1 MAFKMYSSGNAS
13 SFWLGDDF
21 DSSFNT
27 DHGVDYTKLAA
38 TQRAIGNFVNIVT
51 GKQIPVEFQSH
62 GDSYTDGESVVIGT
76 KLEGK
81 DFDPAVGLA
90 LHEGSHIAF
99 TDFDLLRNFSQNV
112 RMHGVDPDFNLPDA
126 HERVIQSLCN
136 WVEDRRIDY
145 IIYKNAPGY
154 RMYYEAMYDKY
165 FNDKAIDKALRQKR
179 FTSESIEDYF
189 FHIVNFTNPNRDL
202 SQLELLQDI
211 WNLIDLENISRL
223 KSTQDAL
230 KVACDIYKLL
240 KPHIEKQEQ
249 EKKLQDAINKQK
261 DFLDGKPSDC
271 DSNEC
276 ESGED
281 SQEDDAPAGRSDV
294 DEEDSDQNV
303 NEENGE
309 ETVSDEENEEAEGDE
324 ENEEAGGDGDSKLEE
339 LSPRQQKILDNAIQ
353 QQQDFLDGNQK
364 KTGRLTKAQSYTVK
378 AMREAGTEVV
388 MVDLGHDVVETI
400 VIKKLTKNVID
411 HMDTLFSN
419 YNGNEHVMRGIRL
432 GKILGKKL
440 QVRNEERSLKS
451 TRLETGKIDRRLI
464 SQLGYN
470 NANVFHKIITDRYKD
485 YFIHISIDAS
495 GSMYSYNKFRNA
507 ITSAVAIAQAASMTT
522 GIRVQISLR
531 GTSHV
536 GRSHHKKD
544 RCTTIIA
551 YDSKT
556 DKMSKIRSL
565 FQYLTTFGMTPEG
578 VAFKSIERQLVQD
591 SNGCECIFI
600 NYSDGYPTHMGRYGS
615 TPVDY
620 TRLIIKQFR
629 EQGISILSYFITAH
643 GVNLDTF
650 KIMYGTDAQHI
661 DPQNML
667 QVSRT
672 INSKFLEKSK

>member
-21 DSSFNT
+21 DSSFKT
-27 DHGVDYTKLAA
+27 DNGVDYTKLAA

-51 GKQIPVEFQSH
+51 GKQIPVEFQSG
-62 GDSYTDGESVVIGT
+62 GDSYTDGNSVVIGT

-99 TDFDLLRNFSQNV
+99 TDFDLLHNFTANV
-112 RMHGVDPDFNLPDA
+112 RMHGVDPDFDLPDA
-126 HERVIQSLCN
+126 HEQIIKSLLN

-165 FNDKAIDKALRQKR
+165 FNDKAIDKALREGRKR
-179 FTSESIEDYF
+179 EETIEDYF

-223 KSTQDAL
+223 ESTQDAL

-240 KPHIEKQEQ
+240 KPQLEKQQ
-249 EKKLQDAINKQK
+249 
-261 DFLDGKPSDC
+261 DFLDGKPSEC

-276 ESGED
+276 ESNEGTEQDEFPPADHDFGKHEEDGED
-281 SQEDDAPAGRSDV
+281 S
-294 DEEDSDQNV
+294 N
-303 NEENGE
+303 NINI
-309 ETVSDEENEEAEGDE
+309 
-324 ENEEAGGDGDSKLEE
+324 GGDGDSQLDE
-339 LSPRQQKILDNAIQ
+339 LSARQQKILDNAIQ
-353 QQQDFLDGNQK
+353 QQQDFLDGKQK

-388 MVDLGHDVVETI
+388 MVDLGRDIVETI

-411 HMDTLFSN
+411 HMDSLFSN
-419 YNGNEHVMRGIRL
+419 YNGNEHVMKGIRL

-495 GSMYSYNKFRNA
+495 GSMWSNCKFENA

-522 GIRVQISLR
+522 GIRVQISVR
-531 GTSHV
+531 GTSNI
-536 GRSHHKKD
+536 GRSGRNGD
-544 RCTTIIA
+544 YRCTTIVA
-551 YDSKT
+551 YDSNT
-556 DKMSKIRSL
+556 DKMSKIRNL
-565 FQYLTTFGMTPEG
+565 FEYLTTFGTTPEG
-578 VAFKSIERQLVQD
+578 VAFKSIERQIIQD

-600 NYSDGYPTHMGRYGS
+600 NYSDGYPTHMGHYGS
-615 TPVDY
+615 TPIDY
-620 TRLIIKQFR
+620 TRLVMKQFR
-629 EQGISILSYFITAH
+629 EQGISILSYFVTTH
-643 GVNLDTF
+643 GVNLDKF
-650 KIMYGTDAQHI
+650 KEMYGKDAEHI

-667 QVSRT
+667 HVSRT
-672 INSKFLEKSK
+672 INNKFLEKSK

>member
-21 DSSFNT
+21 DSSFKT
-27 DHGVDYTKLAA
+27 DNGVDYTKLAA

-51 GKQIPVEFQSH
+51 GKQIPVEFQSS
-62 GDSYTDGESVVIGT
+62 GDSYTDGNSVVIGT

-99 TDFDLLRNFSQNV
+99 TDFSLLRNFTTNV
-112 RMHGVDPDFNLPDA
+112 RMQGVDPDFDLPYE
-126 HERVIQSLCN
+126 HEQVIKSLLN

-165 FNDKAIDKALRQKR
+165 FNDKVIDKALREGRKR
-179 FTSESIEDYF
+179 EETIEDYF

-211 WNLIDLENISRL
+211 WNLVDLENISRL

-240 KPHIEKQEQ
+240 KPQLEKQEQ
-249 EKKLQDAINKQK
+249 ENKLQDAINKQQ

-276 ESGED
+276 ESGEEAD
-281 SQEDDAPAGRSDV
+281 QDKVAVPANSDD
-294 DEEDSDQNV
+294 DEED
-303 NEENGE
+303 GE
-309 ETVSDEENEEAEGDE
+309 DAED
-324 ENEEAGGDGDSKLEE
+324 NAGGDGGSQIEE
-339 LSPRQQKILDNAIQ
+339 LSPRQQKMLDNAIQ

-378 AMREAGTEVV
+378 AMRESGTEVV
-388 MVDLGHDVVETI
+388 MVDLGADVVETI

-411 HMDTLFSN
+411 HMHNLFSN
-419 YNGNEHVMRGIRL
+419 YNGNEHILKGIRL

-440 QVRNEERSLKS
+440 QVRNEERTLKS

-470 NANVFHKIITDRYKD
+470 NANVFHKIVTDRYKD

-495 GSMYSYNKFRNA
+495 GSMYSNHKFENA
-507 ITSAVAIAQAASMTT
+507 IISAVAIAQAASMTT
-522 GIRVQISLR
+522 GIRVQISVR
-531 GTSHV
+531 GTSSIGKSNNHTY
-536 GRSHHKKD
+536 

-556 DKMSKIRSL
+556 DKMSKIRNL
-565 FQYLTTFGMTPEG
+565 FQHLTTFGMTPEG
-578 VAFKSIERQLVQD
+578 VAFKSIEKQIIQD
-591 SNGCECIFI
+591 SNGRECIFI
-600 NYSDGYPTHMGRYGS
+600 NYSDGYPTHMGNYGS
-615 TPVDY
+615 TPIDY
-620 TRLIIKQFR
+620 TRLVMKQFR
-629 EQGISILSYFITAH
+629 EQGISILSYFVTSG
-643 GVNLDTF
+643 GVNLTKF
-650 KIMYGTDAQHI
+650 KEMYGKDAEHI

>member
-1 MAFKMYSSGNAS
+1 MAFKMYLSGNAS
-13 SFWLGDDF
+13 SFWIGDDF
-21 DSSFNT
+21 DSSFKT
-27 DHGVDYTKLAA
+27 DTGVDYTKLAA
-38 TQRAIGNFVNIVT
+38 TQRAIANFVTIVT
-51 GKQIPVEFQSH
+51 GKQIPVEFQSG
-62 GDSYTDGESVVIGT
+62 GDSYTDGNSVVIGT

-99 TDFDLLRNFSQNV
+99 TDFDLLRNFTTNV
-112 RMHGVDPDFNLPDA
+112 RMHGVDPDFDLPYE
-126 HERVIQSLCN
+126 HEQTIQSLCN

-165 FNDKAIDKALRQKR
+165 FNDKTIDKALREKR
-179 FTSESIEDYF
+179 FTSETIKDYF

-211 WNLIDLENISRL
+211 WNLVDLENISRL

-240 KPHIEKQEQ
+240 KPQLEKQEQ
-249 EKKLQDAINKQK
+249 EKKLQDAIDKQK

-271 DSNEC
+271 ESNEC
-276 ESGED
+276 ESGKKAEQDNAPDSGSDGDTED
-281 SQEDDAPAGRSDV
+281 VEDA
-294 DEEDSDQNV
+294 EDN
-303 NEENGE
+303 
-309 ETVSDEENEEAEGDE
+309 
-324 ENEEAGGDGDSKLEE
+324 AGGDGGSQFEE
-339 LSPRQQKILDNAIQ
+339 LSPRQQKMLDNAIQ
-353 QQQDFLDGNQK
+353 LQQDFLDGKQK

-388 MVDLGHDVVETI
+388 MVDLGVDVVETI

-411 HMDTLFSN
+411 HMHSLFSN
-419 YNGNEHVMRGIRL
+419 YNGNEHVMKGIRL

-470 NANVFHKIITDRYKD
+470 NANVFHKIVTDQYKD

-495 GSMYSYNKFRNA
+495 GSMHSDRKFENA

-531 GTSHV
+531 GTSAV
-536 GRSHHKKD
+536 GRSNHNRD

-556 DKMSKIRSL
+556 DKMSKIKNL

-578 VAFKSIERQLVQD
+578 VAFKSIERQMVQD
-591 SNGCECIFI
+591 ANGCECIFI
-600 NYSDGYPTHMGRYGS
+600 NYSDGYPTRMGFYAS
-615 TPVDY
+615 NPVDY
-620 TRLIIKQFR
+620 TRLIMKQFR
-629 EQGISILSYFITAH
+629 EQGISILSYFITTH
-643 GVNLDTF
+643 GVNLDKF
-650 KIMYGTDAQHI
+650 KIMYGADAQHI

>member
-21 DSSFNT
+21 DSSFKT
-27 DHGVDYTKLAA
+27 DNGVDYTKLAA

-51 GKQIPVEFQSH
+51 GEQIPVEFQSG
-62 GDSYTDGESVVIGT
+62 GDSYTDGNSVVIGT

-99 TDFDLLRNFSQNV
+99 TDFDLLHNFTANV
-112 RMHGVDPDFNLPDA
+112 RMHGVDPDFDLPDA
-126 HERVIQSLCN
+126 HEQIIKSLLN

-165 FNDKAIDKALRQKR
+165 FNDKAIDKALREGRKR
-179 FTSESIEDYF
+179 EETIEDYF

-223 KSTQDAL
+223 ESTQDAL

-240 KPHIEKQEQ
+240 KPQLEKQEQ
-249 EKKLQDAINKQK
+249 EKELQSAIDKQQ
-261 DFLDGKPSDC
+261 DFLDGKPSEC

-276 ESGED
+276 ESNEGTEQDEFPPADHDFGKHEEDGED
-281 SQEDDAPAGRSDV
+281 S
-294 DEEDSDQNV
+294 N
-303 NEENGE
+303 NINI
-309 ETVSDEENEEAEGDE
+309 
-324 ENEEAGGDGDSKLEE
+324 GGDGDSQLDE
-339 LSPRQQKILDNAIQ
+339 LSARQQKILDNAIQ
-353 QQQDFLDGNQK
+353 QQQDFLDGKQK

-388 MVDLGHDVVETI
+388 MVDLGRDIVETI

-411 HMDTLFSN
+411 HMDSLFSN
-419 YNGNEHVMRGIRL
+419 YNGNEHVMKGIRL

-495 GSMYSYNKFRNA
+495 GSMWSNCKFENA

-522 GIRVQISLR
+522 GIRVQISVR
-531 GTSHV
+531 GTSNI
-536 GRSHHKKD
+536 GRSGRNGD
-544 RCTTIIA
+544 YRCTTIVA
-551 YDSKT
+551 YDSNT
-556 DKMSKIRSL
+556 DKMSKIRNL
-565 FQYLTTFGMTPEG
+565 FEYLTTFGTTPEG
-578 VAFKSIERQLVQD
+578 VAFKSIERQIIQD

-600 NYSDGYPTHMGRYGS
+600 NYSDGYPTHMGHYGS
-615 TPVDY
+615 TPIDY
-620 TRLIIKQFR
+620 TRLVMKQFR
-629 EQGISILSYFITAH
+629 EQGISILSYFVTTH
-643 GVNLDTF
+643 GVNLDKF
-650 KIMYGTDAQHI
+650 KEMYGKDAEHI

-667 QVSRT
+667 HVSRT
-672 INSKFLEKSK
+672 INNKFLEKSK

>member
-21 DSSFNT
+21 DSSFKT
-27 DHGVDYTKLAA
+27 DNGVDYTKLAA

-51 GKQIPVEFQSH
+51 GKQIPVEFQSG
-62 GDSYTDGESVVIGT
+62 GDSYTDGSSVVIGT

-99 TDFDLLRNFSQNV
+99 TDFDLLRNFTTNV
-112 RMHGVDPDFNLPDA
+112 RMHGVDPDFDLPYE
-126 HERVIQSLCN
+126 HEQVIKSLLN

-165 FNDKAIDKALRQKR
+165 FNDKVIDKALREGRKR
-179 FTSESIEDYF
+179 EETIEDYF

-211 WNLIDLENISRL
+211 WSLVDLENISRL

-240 KPHIEKQEQ
+240 KPQLEKQEQ
-249 EKKLQDAINKQK
+249 EKKLQDAIDKQK

-276 ESGED
+276 ESNEGTEQAKVAPADSDGDEDDGEDDEGGED
-281 SQEDDAPAGRSDV
+281 SKD
-294 DEEDSDQNV
+294 N
-303 NEENGE
+303 
-309 ETVSDEENEEAEGDE
+309 
-324 ENEEAGGDGDSKLEE
+324 AGGDGDGELPE
-339 LSPRQQKILDNAIQ
+339 LSPRQQTILDNAIQ

-364 KTGRLTKAQSYTVK
+364 KRGRLTKAQSYTVK

-388 MVDLGHDVVETI
+388 MVDIGRDVVETI

-411 HMDTLFSN
+411 HMPSLFSD
-419 YNGNEHVMRGIRL
+419 YGGNEHIMKGIRL

-440 QVRNEERSLKS
+440 QVRNEERTLKS

-495 GSMYSYNKFRNA
+495 GSMYSSCKFENA
-507 ITSAVAIAQAASMTT
+507 LTSAVAIAQAASMTT
-522 GIRVQISLR
+522 GIRVQISVR
-531 GTSHV
+531 GTSSI
-536 GRSHHKKD
+536 GRSDHNRD

-565 FQYLTTFGMTPEG
+565 FEYLTTFGMTPEG
-578 VAFKSIERQLVQD
+578 VAFKSIERQIIQD

-600 NYSDGYPTHMGRYGS
+600 NYSDGYPTHMGIYGS
-615 TPVDY
+615 TPIDY
-620 TRLIIKQFR
+620 TRLVMKQFR
-629 EQGISILSYFITAH
+629 EQGISILSYFVTIH
-643 GVNLDTF
+643 GVNLTKF
-650 KIMYGTDAQHI
+650 KEMYGKDAENI

-672 INSKFLEKSK
+672 INSKFLEKTK

>member
-21 DSSFNT
+21 DSSFKT
-27 DHGVDYTKLAA
+27 DTGVDYTKLAA
-38 TQRAIGNFVNIVT
+38 TQRAIANFVTIVT
-51 GKQIPVEFQSH
+51 GKQIPVEFQSS
-62 GDSYTDGESVVIGT
+62 GDSYTDGNSVVIGT

-99 TDFDLLRNFSQNV
+99 TDFDLLRNFTTNV
-112 RMHGVDPDFNLPDA
+112 RMHGVDPDFDLPYE
-126 HERVIQSLCN
+126 HEQTIQSLCN

-165 FNDKAIDKALRQKR
+165 FNDKTIDKALREKR
-179 FTSESIEDYF
+179 FTSETIKDYF

-211 WNLIDLENISRL
+211 WNLVDLENISRL

-240 KPHIEKQEQ
+240 KPQLEKQEQ
-249 EKKLQDAINKQK
+249 EKKLQDAIDKQK

-271 DSNEC
+271 ESNEC
-276 ESGED
+276 ESGKN
-281 SQEDDAPAGRSDV
+281 A
-294 DEEDSDQNV
+294 EEDNAPDSGSDGDTEDV
-303 NEENGE
+303 E
-309 ETVSDEENEEAEGDE
+309 DAED
-324 ENEEAGGDGDSKLEE
+324 NAGGDGGSQFEE
-339 LSPRQQKILDNAIQ
+339 LSPRQQKMLDNAIQ
-353 QQQDFLDGNQK
+353 LQQDFLDGKQK

-388 MVDLGHDVVETI
+388 MVDLGVDVVETI

-411 HMDTLFSN
+411 HMHSLFSN
-419 YNGNEHVMRGIRL
+419 YNGNEHVMKGIRL

-470 NANVFHKIITDRYKD
+470 NANVFHKIVTDRYKD

-495 GSMYSYNKFRNA
+495 GSMHSDRKFENA

-531 GTSHV
+531 GTSAV
-536 GRSHHKKD
+536 GRSNHNRD

-556 DKMSKIRSL
+556 DKMSKIKNL

-578 VAFKSIERQLVQD
+578 VAFKSIERQMVQD
-591 SNGCECIFI
+591 ANGCECIFI
-600 NYSDGYPTHMGRYGS
+600 NYSDGYPTRMGFYAS
-615 TPVDY
+615 NPVDY
-620 TRLIIKQFR
+620 TRLIMKQFR
-629 EQGISILSYFITAH
+629 EQGISILSYFITTH
-643 GVNLDTF
+643 GVNLDKF
-650 KIMYGTDAQHI
+650 KIMYGADAQHI

>member
-21 DSSFNT
+21 DNSFKT
-27 DHGVDYTKLAA
+27 DNGVDYTKLAA

-51 GKQIPVEFQSH
+51 GKQIPVEFQSG
-62 GDSYTDGESVVIGT
+62 GDSYTDGSSVVIGT

-99 TDFDLLRNFSQNV
+99 TDFNLLRNFTTNV
-112 RMHGVDPDFNLPDA
+112 RMHGVDPDFDLPYE
-126 HERVIQSLCN
+126 HEQVIKSLLN

-165 FNDKAIDKALRQKR
+165 FNDKVIDKALREGRKR
-179 FTSESIEDYF
+179 EETIEDYF

-211 WNLIDLENISRL
+211 WSLVDLENISRL

-240 KPHIEKQEQ
+240 KPQLEKQEQ
-249 EKKLQDAINKQK
+249 EKKLQDAIDKQK
-261 DFLDGKPSDC
+261 DFLDGKPSEC

-276 ESGED
+276 ESNEGTDQEEFPPADHDFGKHEEDGED
-281 SQEDDAPAGRSDV
+281 SED
-294 DEEDSDQNV
+294 N
-303 NEENGE
+303 
-309 ETVSDEENEEAEGDE
+309 
-324 ENEEAGGDGDSKLEE
+324 AGGDGDNQLEE
-339 LSPRQQKILDNAIQ
+339 LSPRQQKILDNAIK
-353 QQQDFLDGNQK
+353 QQQDFIDGNQK
-364 KTGRLTKAQSYTVK
+364 KRGRLTKAQSYTVK
-378 AMREAGTEVV
+378 AMRESGTEVV

-411 HMDTLFSN
+411 HMHNLFSN
-419 YNGNEHVMRGIRL
+419 YGNNDHIMKGIRL

-440 QVRNEERSLKS
+440 QVRNEERTLKS

-464 SQLGYN
+464 SQLGYDN
-470 NANVFHKIITDRYKD
+470 VNVFHKIITDRYKD

-495 GSMYSYNKFRNA
+495 GSMYSNRKFENA
-507 ITSAVAIAQAASMTT
+507 LTSAVAIAQAASMTT
-522 GIRVQISLR
+522 GIRVQISVR
-531 GTSHV
+531 GTSSIGKSNNHTY
-536 GRSHHKKD
+536 

-556 DKMSKIRSL
+556 DNMSKIRNL
-565 FQYLTTFGMTPEG
+565 FEYLTTFGMTPEG
-578 VAFKSIERQLVQD
+578 VAFKSIEKQIIQD

-615 TPVDY
+615 GPEDY
-620 TRLIIKQFR
+620 TRLVMKQFR
-629 EQGISILSYFITAH
+629 EQGMSILSYFIT
-643 GVNLDTF
+643 NLGGNLAKF
-650 KIMYGTDAQHI
+650 KSMYGNDAEHI
-661 DPQNML
+661 DPQNMM

>member
-21 DSSFNT
+21 DSSFKT
-27 DHGVDYTKLAA
+27 DNGVDYTKLAA

-51 GKQIPVEFQSH
+51 GKHIPVEFQSN
-62 GDSYTDGESVVIGT
+62 GDSYTDGNSVVIGT

-99 TDFDLLRNFSQNV
+99 TDFDLLRNFTTNV
-112 RMHGVDPDFNLPDA
+112 RMHGVDPDFDLPYE
-126 HERVIQSLCN
+126 HEQTIQSLCN

-165 FNDKAIDKALRQKR
+165 FNDKVIDKALREGRKR
-179 FTSESIEDYF
+179 EETIEDYF

-211 WNLIDLENISRL
+211 WSLVDLENIDRL

-240 KPHIEKQEQ
+240 KPQLEKQEQ
-249 EKKLQDAINKQK
+249 EKKLQEAIDNQK

-271 DSNEC
+271 ESNEC
-276 ESGED
+276 ESGEGTEQD
-281 SQEDDAPAGRSDV
+281 EFPPADHDFGKHEEDGEDDEGR
-294 DEEDSDQNV
+294 EDSKDNA
-303 NEENGE
+303 GG
-309 ETVSDEENEEAEGDE
+309 DEENE
-324 ENEEAGGDGDSKLEE
+324 EEAGGDGDNKLEE

-353 QQQDFLDGNQK
+353 QQQDFLDSKQK

-388 MVDLGHDVVETI
+388 MVDLGRDVVETI

-411 HMDTLFSN
+411 HMSSLFSD
-419 YNGNEHVMRGIRL
+419 YGGNDHIMKGIRL
-432 GKILGKKL
+432 GKILGKRL
-440 QVRNEERSLKS
+440 QVRNEERTLKS

-495 GSMYSYNKFRNA
+495 SSMYSNRKFENA
-507 ITSAVAIAQAASMTT
+507 LTSAVAIAQAASMTT
-522 GIRVQISLR
+522 GIRVQISVR
-531 GTSHV
+531 GTSNI
-536 GRSHHKKD
+536 GRSDNNRD

-551 YDSKT
+551 YDSNT
-556 DKMSKIRSL
+556 DKMSKIRNL
-565 FQYLTTFGMTPEG
+565 FQHLTTFGMTPEG
-578 VAFKSIERQLVQD
+578 VAFKSIERQIIQD

-600 NYSDGYPTHMGRYGS
+600 NYSDGYPTHIGHYGS
-615 TPVDY
+615 TPIDY
-620 TRLIIKQFR
+620 TRLVMKQFR
-629 EQGISILSYFITAH
+629 EQGISILSYFVTTH
-643 GVNLDTF
+643 GVNLTKF
-650 KIMYGTDAQHI
+650 KEMYGKDAEHI

-672 INSKFLEKSK
+672 INSKFLEKTK

>member
-21 DSSFNT
+21 DSSFKT
-27 DHGVDYTKLAA
+27 DTGVDYTKLAA
-38 TQRAIGNFVNIVT
+38 TQRAIANFVTIVT
-51 GKQIPVEFQSH
+51 GKQIPVEFQSS
-62 GDSYTDGESVVIGT
+62 GDSYTDGNSVVIGT

-99 TDFDLLRNFSQNV
+99 TDFDLLRNFTTNV
-112 RMHGVDPDFNLPDA
+112 RMHGVDPDFDLPYE
-126 HERVIQSLCN
+126 HEQTIKSLLN

-165 FNDKAIDKALRQKR
+165 FNDRVIDKALREGRKS
-179 FTSESIEDYF
+179 SETIEDYF
-189 FHIVNFTNPNRDL
+189 FHIINFTNPNRDL

-230 KVACDIYKLL
+230 KVACDVYKLL
-240 KPHIEKQEQ
+240 KPQLEKQEQ
-249 EKKLQDAINKQK
+249 EKKLQDAIDKQQ

-271 DSNEC
+271 QSNEC
-276 ESGED
+276 ESNEGTEQAKVAPVDSDGEEEEGED
-281 SQEDDAPAGRSDV
+281 AEDA
-294 DEEDSDQNV
+294 EDN
-303 NEENGE
+303 
-309 ETVSDEENEEAEGDE
+309 
-324 ENEEAGGDGDSKLEE
+324 AGGDGDSQLDE

-353 QQQDFLDGNQK
+353 QQQDFLDGKQK
-364 KTGRLTKAQSYTVK
+364 KSGRLTKAQSYTVK

-388 MVDLGHDVVETI
+388 MVDIGHDVVETI

-411 HMDTLFSN
+411 HMDSLFSN
-419 YNGNEHVMRGIRL
+419 YNGNEHVMKGIRL

-470 NANVFHKIITDRYKD
+470 NANVFHKIVTDRYKD

-495 GSMYSYNKFRNA
+495 GSMHSNRKFENA

-531 GTSHV
+531 GTSAV
-536 GRSHHKKD
+536 GRSNHNRD

-556 DKMSKIRSL
+556 DKMSKIKNL

-578 VAFKSIERQLVQD
+578 VAFKSIERQMVQD
-591 SNGCECIFI
+591 ANGCECIFI
-600 NYSDGYPTHMGRYGS
+600 NYSDGYPTRMGFYAS
-615 TPVDY
+615 NPVDY
-620 TRLIIKQFR
+620 TRLIMKQFR
-629 EQGISILSYFITAH
+629 EQGISILSYFITTH
-643 GVNLDTF
+643 GVNLDKF
-650 KIMYGTDAQHI
+650 KIMYGADAQHI

>member
-1 MAFKMYSSGNAS
+1 MAFKMYTSGNAS

-21 DSSFNT
+21 DNSFKT
-27 DHGVDYTKLAA
+27 DTGVDYTKLAA
-38 TQRAIGNFVNIVT
+38 TQRAIANFVTIVT
-51 GKQIPVEFQSH
+51 GKQIPVEFQSG
-62 GDSYTDGESVVIGT
+62 GDSYTDGNSVVIGT

-99 TDFDLLRNFSQNV
+99 TDFDLLRNFTTNV
-112 RMHGVDPDFNLPDA
+112 RMHGVDPDFDLPYE
-126 HERVIQSLCN
+126 HEQTIKSLLN

-165 FNDKAIDKALRQKR
+165 FNDRVIDKALREGRKS
-179 FTSESIEDYF
+179 SETIEDYF
-189 FHIVNFTNPNRDL
+189 FHIINFTNPNRDL

-211 WNLIDLENISRL
+211 WSLVDLENISRL

-240 KPHIEKQEQ
+240 KPQLEKQEQ
-249 EKKLQDAINKQK
+249 EKKLQDAIDKQQ

-271 DSNEC
+271 ESNEC
-276 ESGED
+276 ESNEGTE
-281 SQEDDAPAGRSDV
+281 QAKVAPADSDG
-294 DEEDSDQNV
+294 DEED
-303 NEENGE
+303 GE
-309 ETVSDEENEEAEGDE
+309 DAED
-324 ENEEAGGDGDSKLEE
+324 NAGGDGDSQLEE

-353 QQQDFLDGNQK
+353 QQQDFLDGKQK

-378 AMREAGTEVV
+378 AMRESGTEVV

-411 HMDTLFSN
+411 HMHRLFSN
-419 YNGNEHVMRGIRL
+419 YNGNEHVMKGIRL

-470 NANVFHKIITDRYKD
+470 NANVFHKIVTDRYKD

-495 GSMYSYNKFRNA
+495 GSMHSHNKFENA

-531 GTSHV
+531 GTSSIGSSNHN
-536 GRSHHKKD
+536 KD

-556 DKMSKIRSL
+556 DKMSKIRNL
-565 FQYLTTFGMTPEG
+565 FEYLTTFGMTPEG
-578 VAFKSIERQLVQD
+578 VAFKSIERQIVQD
-591 SNGCECIFI
+591 ANGCECIFI

-620 TRLIIKQFR
+620 TRLVMKQFR

-643 GVNLDTF
+643 GVNLTKF
-650 KIMYGTDAQHI
+650 KEMYGNDAEHI

>member
-21 DSSFNT
+21 DSSFKT
-27 DHGVDYTKLAA
+27 DNGVDYTKLAA

-51 GKQIPVEFQSH
+51 GKQIPVEFQSG
-62 GDSYTDGESVVIGT
+62 GDSYTDGNSVVIGT

-99 TDFDLLRNFSQNV
+99 TDFDLLHNFTANV
-112 RMHGVDPDFNLPDA
+112 RMHGVDPDFDLPDA
-126 HERVIQSLCN
+126 HEQIIKSLLN

-165 FNDKAIDKALRQKR
+165 FNDKAIDKALREGRKR
-179 FTSESIEDYF
+179 EETIEDYF

-223 KSTQDAL
+223 ESTQDAL

-240 KPHIEKQEQ
+240 KPQLEKQEQ
-249 EKKLQDAINKQK
+249 EKELQSAIDKQQ
-261 DFLDGKPSDC
+261 DFLDGKPSEC

-276 ESGED
+276 ESNEGTEQDEFPPADHDFGKHEEDGED
-281 SQEDDAPAGRSDV
+281 S
-294 DEEDSDQNV
+294 N
-303 NEENGE
+303 NINI
-309 ETVSDEENEEAEGDE
+309 
-324 ENEEAGGDGDSKLEE
+324 GGDGDSRLDE
-339 LSPRQQKILDNAIQ
+339 LSARQQKILDNAIQ
-353 QQQDFLDGNQK
+353 QQQDFLDGKQK

-388 MVDLGHDVVETI
+388 MVDLGRDIVETI

-411 HMDTLFSN
+411 HMDSLFSN
-419 YNGNEHVMRGIRL
+419 YNGNEHVMKGIRL

-495 GSMYSYNKFRNA
+495 GSMWSNCKFENA

-522 GIRVQISLR
+522 GIRVQISVR
-531 GTSHV
+531 GTSNI
-536 GRSHHKKD
+536 GRSGRNGD
-544 RCTTIIA
+544 YRCTTIVA
-551 YDSKT
+551 YDSNT
-556 DKMSKIRSL
+556 DKMSKIRNL
-565 FQYLTTFGMTPEG
+565 FEYLTTFGTTPEG
-578 VAFKSIERQLVQD
+578 VAFKSIERQIIQD

-600 NYSDGYPTHMGRYGS
+600 NYSDGYPTHMGHYGS
-615 TPVDY
+615 TPIDY
-620 TRLIIKQFR
+620 TRLVMKQFR
-629 EQGISILSYFITAH
+629 EQGISILSYFVTTH
-643 GVNLDTF
+643 GVNLDKF
-650 KIMYGTDAQHI
+650 KEMYGKDAEHI

-667 QVSRT
+667 HVSRT
-672 INSKFLEKSK
+672 INNKFLEKSK

>member
-21 DSSFNT
+21 DSSFKT
-27 DHGVDYTKLAA
+27 DNGVDYTKLAA

-51 GKQIPVEFQSH
+51 GKQIPVEFQSG
-62 GDSYTDGESVVIGT
+62 GDSYTDGQSVVIGT

-112 RMHGVDPDFNLPDA
+112 RMHGVDPDFDLPYE
-126 HERVIQSLCN
+126 HEQTIKSLLN

-154 RMYYEAMYDKY
+154 RMYYESMYDKY
-165 FNDKAIDKALRQKR
+165 FNDKVIDKALREGRKS
-179 FTSESIEDYF
+179 SETIEDYF
-189 FHIVNFTNPNRDL
+189 FHIINFTNPNRDL

-211 WNLIDLENISRL
+211 WNLVDLENISRL

-240 KPHIEKQEQ
+240 KPQLEKQEQ
-249 EKKLQDAINKQK
+249 EKKLQDAIDKQQ
-261 DFLDGKPSDC
+261 DFLDGNPS
-271 DSNEC
+271 EC
-276 ESGED
+276 ESNEREPESGEE
-281 SQEDDAPAGRSDV
+281 EDQQTPNLGSDDDIEDGE
-294 DEEDSDQNV
+294 DEEDNS
-303 NEENGE
+303 
-309 ETVSDEENEEAEGDE
+309 
-324 ENEEAGGDGDSKLEE
+324 GGGSQLEE
-339 LSPRQQKILDNAIQ
+339 LSPRQQKMLDNAIR
-353 QQQDFLDGNQK
+353 QQQDFLDSNQK

-378 AMREAGTEVV
+378 AMRESGTEVV
-388 MVDLGHDVVETI
+388 MVDLGVDVIETI

-411 HMDTLFSN
+411 HMSRLFDDHG
-419 YNGNEHVMRGIRL
+419 GNDHVMKGIRL

-440 QVRNEERSLKS
+440 QVRNEEHTLKS

-495 GSMYSYNKFRNA
+495 GSMYSNRKFKNA

-522 GIRVQISLR
+522 GIRVQISVR
-531 GTSHV
+531 GTSSIGKSDNHTY
-536 GRSHHKKD
+536 

-556 DKMSKIRSL
+556 DKMSKIRNL
-565 FQYLTTFGMTPEG
+565 FQHLTTFGMTPEG
-578 VAFKSIERQLVQD
+578 VAFKSIEKQIIQE

-600 NYSDGYPTHMGRYGS
+600 NYSDGYPTHMGHYGS

-620 TRLIIKQFR
+620 TRLVMKQFR
-629 EQGISILSYFITAH
+629 DQGISILSYFVTAG
-643 GVNLDTF
+643 GVNLTKF
-650 KIMYGTDAQHI
+650 KEMYGVDAEHI

>member
-21 DSSFNT
+21 DSSFKT
-27 DHGVDYTKLAA
+27 DNGVDYTKLAA

-51 GKQIPVEFQSH
+51 GKQIPVEFQSG
-62 GDSYTDGESVVIGT
+62 GDSYTDGQSVVIGT

-112 RMHGVDPDFNLPDA
+112 RMHGVDPDFDLPYE
-126 HERVIQSLCN
+126 HEQTIKSLLN

-154 RMYYEAMYDKY
+154 RMYYESMYDKY
-165 FNDKAIDKALRQKR
+165 FNDKVIDKALREGRKS
-179 FTSESIEDYF
+179 SETIEDYF
-189 FHIVNFTNPNRDL
+189 FHIINFTNPNRDL

-211 WNLIDLENISRL
+211 WNLVDLENISRL

-240 KPHIEKQEQ
+240 KPQLEKQEE
-249 EKKLQDAINKQK
+249 EKKLQDAIDKQQ
-261 DFLDGKPSDC
+261 DFLDGNPS
-271 DSNEC
+271 EC
-276 ESGED
+276 ESNEREPESGEE
-281 SQEDDAPAGRSDV
+281 EDQQTPNLGSDDDIEDGE
-294 DEEDSDQNV
+294 DEEDNS
-303 NEENGE
+303 
-309 ETVSDEENEEAEGDE
+309 
-324 ENEEAGGDGDSKLEE
+324 GGGSQLEE
-339 LSPRQQKILDNAIQ
+339 LSPRQQKMLDNAIR
-353 QQQDFLDGNQK
+353 QQQDFLDSNQK

-378 AMREAGTEVV
+378 AMRESGTEVV
-388 MVDLGHDVVETI
+388 MVDLGVDVIETI

-411 HMDTLFSN
+411 HMSRLFDDHG
-419 YNGNEHVMRGIRL
+419 GNDHVMKGIRL

-440 QVRNEERSLKS
+440 QVRNEEHTLKS

-495 GSMYSYNKFRNA
+495 GSMYSNRKFENA

-522 GIRVQISLR
+522 GIRVQISVR
-531 GTSHV
+531 GTSSIGKSDNHTY
-536 GRSHHKKD
+536 

-556 DKMSKIRSL
+556 DKMSKIRNL
-565 FQYLTTFGMTPEG
+565 FQHLTTFGMTPEG
-578 VAFKSIERQLVQD
+578 VAFKSIEKQIIQE

-600 NYSDGYPTHMGRYGS
+600 NYSDGYPTHMGHYGS

-620 TRLIIKQFR
+620 TRLVMKQFR
-629 EQGISILSYFITAH
+629 DQGISILSYFVTAG
-643 GVNLDTF
+643 GVNLTKF
-650 KIMYGTDAQHI
+650 KEMYGVDAEHI

>member
-21 DSSFNT
+21 DSSFKT
-27 DHGVDYTKLAA
+27 DNGVDYTKLAA

-51 GKQIPVEFQSH
+51 GKQIPVEFQCG
-62 GDSYTDGESVVIGT
+62 GDSYTDGNSVVIGT

-99 TDFDLLRNFSQNV
+99 TDFDLLHNFTANV
-112 RMHGVDPDFNLPDA
+112 RMHGVDPDFDLPYE
-126 HERVIQSLCN
+126 HEQIIKSLLN

-165 FNDKAIDKALRQKR
+165 FNDKAIDKALREGRKR
-179 FTSESIEDYF
+179 EETIEDYF

-223 KSTQDAL
+223 ESTQDAL

-240 KPHIEKQEQ
+240 KPQLEKQEQ
-249 EKKLQDAINKQK
+249 EKELQSAIDKQQ

-271 DSNEC
+271 ESNEC
-276 ESGED
+276 ESGEGTDRDKVARPAD
-281 SQEDDAPAGRSDV
+281 SDG
-294 DEEDSDQNV
+294 DEED
-303 NEENGE
+303 GE
-309 ETVSDEENEEAEGDE
+309 DSNDINI
-324 ENEEAGGDGDSKLEE
+324 GGDGDSQLDE
-339 LSPRQQKILDNAIQ
+339 LSARQQKILDNAIQ
-353 QQQDFLDGNQK
+353 QQQDFLDGKQK

-388 MVDLGHDVVETI
+388 MVDLGRDIVETI

-411 HMDTLFSN
+411 HMDSLFSN
-419 YNGNEHVMRGIRL
+419 YNGNEHVMKGIRL

-495 GSMYSYNKFRNA
+495 GSMWSNCKFENA

-522 GIRVQISLR
+522 GIRVQISVR
-531 GTSHV
+531 GTSNI
-536 GRSHHKKD
+536 GRSGRNGD
-544 RCTTIIA
+544 YRCTTIVA
-551 YDSKT
+551 YDSNT
-556 DKMSKIRSL
+556 DKMSKIRNL
-565 FQYLTTFGMTPEG
+565 FEYLTTFGTTPEG
-578 VAFKSIERQLVQD
+578 VAFKSIERQIIQD

-600 NYSDGYPTHMGRYGS
+600 NYSDGYPTHMGHYGS
-615 TPVDY
+615 TPIDY
-620 TRLIIKQFR
+620 TRLVMKQFR
-629 EQGISILSYFITAH
+629 EQGISILSYFVTAH
-643 GVNLDTF
+643 GVNLDKF
-650 KIMYGTDAQHI
+650 KEMYGKDAEHI

-667 QVSRT
+667 HVSRT
-672 INSKFLEKSK
+672 INNKFLEKSK

>member
-21 DSSFNT
+21 DSSFKT
-27 DHGVDYTKLAA
+27 DNGVDYTKLAA

-51 GKQIPVEFQSH
+51 GKQIPVEFQSG
-62 GDSYTDGESVVIGT
+62 GDSYTDGQSVVIGT

-112 RMHGVDPDFNLPDA
+112 RMHGVDPDFDLPYE
-126 HERVIQSLCN
+126 HEQTIKSLLN

-154 RMYYEAMYDKY
+154 RMYYESMYDKY
-165 FNDKAIDKALRQKR
+165 FNDKVIDKALREGRKS
-179 FTSESIEDYF
+179 SETIEDYF
-189 FHIVNFTNPNRDL
+189 FHIINFTNPNRDL

-211 WNLIDLENISRL
+211 WNLVDLENISRL

-240 KPHIEKQEQ
+240 KPQLEKQEE
-249 EKKLQDAINKQK
+249 EKKLQDAIDKQQ
-261 DFLDGKPSDC
+261 DFLDGNPS
-271 DSNEC
+271 EC
-276 ESGED
+276 ESNEREPESGEE
-281 SQEDDAPAGRSDV
+281 EDQQTPNLGSDDDIEDGE
-294 DEEDSDQNV
+294 DEEDNS
-303 NEENGE
+303 
-309 ETVSDEENEEAEGDE
+309 
-324 ENEEAGGDGDSKLEE
+324 GGGSQLEE
-339 LSPRQQKILDNAIQ
+339 LSPRQQKMLDNAIR
-353 QQQDFLDGNQK
+353 QQQDFLDSNQK

-378 AMREAGTEVV
+378 AMRESGTEVV
-388 MVDLGHDVVETI
+388 MVDLGVDVIETI

-411 HMDTLFSN
+411 HMSRLFDDHS
-419 YNGNEHVMRGIRL
+419 GNDHVMKGIRL

-440 QVRNEERSLKS
+440 QVRNEEHTLKS

-495 GSMYSYNKFRNA
+495 GSMYSNRKFENA

-522 GIRVQISLR
+522 GIRVQISVR
-531 GTSHV
+531 GTSSIGKSDNHTY
-536 GRSHHKKD
+536 

-556 DKMSKIRSL
+556 DKMSKIRNL
-565 FQYLTTFGMTPEG
+565 FQHLTTFGMTPEG
-578 VAFKSIERQLVQD
+578 VAFKSIEKQIIQE

-600 NYSDGYPTHMGRYGS
+600 NYSDGYPTHMGHYGS

-620 TRLIIKQFR
+620 TRLVMKQFR
-629 EQGISILSYFITAH
+629 DQGISILSYFVTAG
-643 GVNLDTF
+643 GVNLTKF
-650 KIMYGTDAQHI
+650 KEMYGVDAEHI

>member
-21 DSSFNT
+21 DSSFKT
-27 DHGVDYTKLAA
+27 DNGVDYTKLAA

-51 GKQIPVEFQSH
+51 GKQIPVEFQSG
-62 GDSYTDGESVVIGT
+62 GDSYTDGNSVVIGT

-99 TDFDLLRNFSQNV
+99 TDFDLLHNFTANV
-112 RMHGVDPDFNLPDA
+112 RMHGVDPDFDLPDA
-126 HERVIQSLCN
+126 HEQIIKSLLN

-165 FNDKAIDKALRQKR
+165 FNDKAIDKALREGRKR
-179 FTSESIEDYF
+179 EETIEDYF

-223 KSTQDAL
+223 ESTQDAL

-240 KPHIEKQEQ
+240 KPQLEKQEQ
-249 EKKLQDAINKQK
+249 EKELQSAIDKQQ

-271 DSNEC
+271 ESNEC
-276 ESGED
+276 ESGEGTDRDKVARPAD
-281 SQEDDAPAGRSDV
+281 SDG
-294 DEEDSDQNV
+294 DEED
-303 NEENGE
+303 GE
-309 ETVSDEENEEAEGDE
+309 DSNDINI
-324 ENEEAGGDGDSKLEE
+324 GGDGDSQSDE
-339 LSPRQQKILDNAIQ
+339 LSARQQKILDNAIQ
-353 QQQDFLDGNQK
+353 QQQDFLDGKQK

-388 MVDLGHDVVETI
+388 MVDLGRDIVETI

-411 HMDTLFSN
+411 HMDSLFSN
-419 YNGNEHVMRGIRL
+419 YNGNKHVLKGIRL

-495 GSMYSYNKFRNA
+495 GSMWSNCKFENA

-522 GIRVQISLR
+522 GIRVQISVR
-531 GTSHV
+531 GTSNI
-536 GRSHHKKD
+536 GRSGRNGD
-544 RCTTIIA
+544 YRCTTIVA
-551 YDSKT
+551 YDSNT
-556 DKMSKIRSL
+556 DKMSKIRNL
-565 FQYLTTFGMTPEG
+565 FEYLTTFGTTPEG
-578 VAFKSIERQLVQD
+578 VAFKSIERQIIQD

-600 NYSDGYPTHMGRYGS
+600 NYSDGYPTHMGHYGS
-615 TPVDY
+615 TPIDY
-620 TRLIIKQFR
+620 TRLVMKQFR
-629 EQGISILSYFITAH
+629 EQGISILSYFVTAH
-643 GVNLDTF
+643 GVNLDKF
-650 KIMYGTDAQHI
+650 KEMYGKDAEHI

-667 QVSRT
+667 HVSRT
-672 INSKFLEKSK
+672 INNKFLEKSK

>member
-21 DSSFNT
+21 DSSFKT
-27 DHGVDYTKLAA
+27 DNGVDYTKLAA

-51 GKQIPVEFQSH
+51 GKQIPVEFQSG
-62 GDSYTDGESVVIGT
+62 GDSYTDGNSVVIGT

-99 TDFDLLRNFSQNV
+99 TDFDLLHNFTANV
-112 RMHGVDPDFNLPDA
+112 RMHGVDPDFDLPDA
-126 HERVIQSLCN
+126 HEQIIKSLLN

-165 FNDKAIDKALRQKR
+165 FNDKAIDKALREGRKR
-179 FTSESIEDYF
+179 EETIEDYF

-223 KSTQDAL
+223 ESTQDAL

-240 KPHIEKQEQ
+240 KPQLEKQEQ
-249 EKKLQDAINKQK
+249 EKELQSAIDKQQ

-271 DSNEC
+271 ESNEC
-276 ESGED
+276 ESGEGTDRDKVARPAD
-281 SQEDDAPAGRSDV
+281 SDG
-294 DEEDSDQNV
+294 DEED
-303 NEENGE
+303 GE
-309 ETVSDEENEEAEGDE
+309 DSNDINI
-324 ENEEAGGDGDSKLEE
+324 GGDGDSQLDE
-339 LSPRQQKILDNAIQ
+339 LSARQQKILDNAIQ
-353 QQQDFLDGNQK
+353 QQQDFLDGKQK

-388 MVDLGHDVVETI
+388 MVDLGRDIVETI

-411 HMDTLFSN
+411 HMDSLFSN
-419 YNGNEHVMRGIRL
+419 YNGNEHVMKGIRL

-495 GSMYSYNKFRNA
+495 G
-507 ITSAVAIAQAASMTT
+507 
-522 GIRVQISLR
+522 
-531 GTSHV
+531 
-536 GRSHHKKD
+536 
-544 RCTTIIA
+544 
-551 YDSKT
+551 
-556 DKMSKIRSL
+556 
-565 FQYLTTFGMTPEG
+565 
-578 VAFKSIERQLVQD
+578 
-591 SNGCECIFI
+591 
-600 NYSDGYPTHMGRYGS
+600 
-615 TPVDY
+615 
-620 TRLIIKQFR
+620 
-629 EQGISILSYFITAH
+629 
-643 GVNLDTF
+643 
-650 KIMYGTDAQHI
+650 
-661 DPQNML
+661 
-667 QVSRT
+667 
-672 INSKFLEKSK
+672 